1 MNYNSEEKNMLK
13 AAVLSTMILS
23 VFFFMYLLTAVCNL
37 LTANNCFV
45 VFA

>member
-23 VFFFMYLLTAVCNL
+23 VFFFFMYLP
-37 LTANNCFV
+37 ANRSVSFTHRK
-45 VFA
+45 